1 VIEFWERTIK
11 VTIDTSKCTECE
23 TKACIDACKKFAR
36 GMLQLQDGAP
46 SVAHLSED
54 EVKRRGTE
62 CLACEYECWF
72 RGKSAIKIDVP
83 IEGMDEYL
91 RKRGLLEDNA
101 NQ

>member
-1 VIEFWERTIK
+1 MIEFRERTIK
-11 VTIDTSKCTECE
+11 VTIDTSKCSECE

-36 GMLQLQDGAP
+36 GILQLKDGKP
-46 SVAHLSED
+46 SLEHLTED
-54 EVKRRGTE
+54 EVIRRGTE

-83 IEGMDEYL
+83 IEGLDEYL